1 MRLSGGIAGAGRN
14 VYGERQYYPAP
25 AAPVSVSRLSGVHG
39 GPRLQECAQPDHVR
53 QRALSHAERVR
64 TELREAPHKS
74 GYADQ
79 SRPQGGKQ
87 RRLAA
92 EVR

>member
-1 MRLSGGIAGAGRN
+1 MRLSGGAAGAGRD
-14 VYGERQYYPAP
+14 VYGERQHYPAP
-25 AAPVSVSRLSGVHG
+25 AAAVSVSRLSGIHG

-53 QRALSHAERVR
+53 QGDLSHAERVR

-74 GYADQ
+74 GDADQ
-79 SRPQGGKQ
+79 SHAQGGKQ

-92 EVR
+92 EV